1 MTRSKLIH
9 NKNLLLFASIFTI
22 IIFSSLFLTQ
32 VYADDDDPEGDDD
45 DFGKDFGPIA
55 IGFFAFGT
63 LNIIALY
70 IFKGSRKWLGD
81 EGKAGNTKK
90 KISSIYRK
98 IRSPLK
104 YIHYVSEGIAF
115 VLFLIHGISLTR
127 SDDIGII
134 IGWLTASVYIS
145 YAITGFIIWFKFR
158 PVWSSK
164 TAKKV
169 LNKYHRSLILLL
181 VVVVIHIIHIVLVD

>member
-1 MTRSKLIH
+1 MIKITRIH
-9 NKNLLLFASIFTI
+9 NKELLLFTSIIVI
-22 IIFSSLFLTQ
+22 IIFSNLFITQ
-32 VYADDDDPEGDDD
+32 VYADDDTEGDDD

-70 IFKGSRKWLGD
+70 IFKGSRKFLGD
-81 EGKAGNTKK
+81 EGKAGKTKTT
-90 KISSIYRK
+90 ISSIYQK
-98 IRSPLK
+98 IRNPLK
-104 YIHYVSEGIAF
+104 YIHYGSEGIGI

-145 YAITGFIIWFKFR
+145 YALTGFIIWFKLR

-169 LNKYHRSLILLL
+169 LNKFHRSLILLL